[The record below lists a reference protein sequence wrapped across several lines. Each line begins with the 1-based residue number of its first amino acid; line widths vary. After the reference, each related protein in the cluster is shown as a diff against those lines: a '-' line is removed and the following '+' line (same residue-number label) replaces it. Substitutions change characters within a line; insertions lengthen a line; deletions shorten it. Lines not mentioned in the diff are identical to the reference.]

1 MALILTLLTLIVLVA
16 VLLFTVKSRI
26 DLVLDSNSSDV
37 HATLFWL
44 YPLVKSV
51 VQKTD
56 NRFVL
61 TVYLFNKRLLIREFD
76 RSEKS
81 SGSAAIGRLNPTDI
95 HVETSYGFRDPF
107 VTGLAVSAVTLA
119 CKFFKVESLYQRP
132 DFLAANDYFNLN
144 ATARL
149 NLGQSLLKLI

>member
-1 MALILTLLTLIVLVA
+1 MALILTLLTLVVLLTI
-16 VLLFTVKSRI
+16 LLFTVKSRI
-26 DLVLDSNSSDV
+26 DLVLDSTSSDV

-51 VQKTD
+51 VQKTG
-56 NRFVL
+56 NSFIL
-61 TVYLFNKRLLIREFD
+61 TVYLFNKRLLTREFD

-81 SGSAAIGRLNPTDI
+81 SGSTAISRLDPTDI
-95 HVETSYGFRDPF
+95 HVETRYGFRDPF
-107 VTGLAVSAVTLA
+107 ITGLAVGAVTLA
-119 CKFFKVESLYQRP
+119 CEFFKVESLYQQP

-144 ATARL
+144 ATAKL